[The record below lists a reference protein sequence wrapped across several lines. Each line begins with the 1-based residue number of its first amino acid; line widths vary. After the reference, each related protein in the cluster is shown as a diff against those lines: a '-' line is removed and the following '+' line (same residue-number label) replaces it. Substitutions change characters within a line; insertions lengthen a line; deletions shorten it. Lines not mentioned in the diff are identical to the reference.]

1 MRPAATP
8 CPGQAAPKSEPA
20 NATGSREPAKPIRSA
35 VPDGAGPGPAP
46 RPDAGPQTRVSLPC
60 WPTRAF
66 AGKTLPRTVF
76 WPGVRREN
84 PPPDGFLARRSPG
97 KPSPGRFSGPAH
109 PGTGFRGACPVP
121 APGSPPHPPRGSFL
135 ERHLRVRVRLRVPT
149 ARPAACE
156 TQCRQLL
163 ADCPLMQHDAEGLGN
178 PALQILPAPAHHP
191 VPRRV
196 RPRPKPRGPPS
207 GQAPAAGGVAAP
219 TGS

>member
-76 WPGVRREN
+76 WPGSPWNRISR
-84 PPPDGFLARRSPG
+84 GLSRARAG
-97 KPSPGRFSGPAH
+97 I
-109 PGTGFRGACPVP
+109 
-121 APGSPPHPPRGSFL
+121 
-135 ERHLRVRVRLRVPT
+135 
-149 ARPAACE
+149 AA
-156 TQCRQLL
+156 
-163 ADCPLMQHDAEGLGN
+163 
-178 PALQILPAPAHHP
+178 
-191 VPRRV
+191 
-196 RPRPKPRGPPS
+196 
-207 GQAPAAGGVAAP
+207 APAARKF
-219 TGS
+219 S